1 MAKRTSKSAKS
12 NWSLMVGVN
21 GSVPAPLTPLKPD
34 ATSIQANTSLQGK
47 VTVGKLRP
55 NQAGE

>member
-1 MAKRTSKSAKS
+1 
-12 NWSLMVGVN
+12 MVGVN